1 MPRETNASK
10 RERERERKCVRVCER
25 ERGERRQ
32 QEEILFLDT
41 RTAGKGRVGGK
52 RARLR
57 EAIARS
63 RRNVNSRNNLITDR
77 LDLKVEAKLHPL
89 NVSTRFRRVNS

>member
-1 MPRETNASK
+1 MRV
-10 RERERERKCVRVCER
+10 REREREQVCGCVRER

>member
-10 RERERERKCVRVCER
+10 RERESKCVPVCER
-25 ERGERRQ
+25 EERGERRQ